1 MAKKKAT
8 TKTRSKASGSTRA
21 AAPSEGVIE
30 LGNRR
35 ELFVDDYLIDRMRG
49 VELRLQKPVPRDL
62 AIVHDAPWEGN
73 TSGYHTVFQD
83 GGLFRMYYRGS
94 MYHQFATSAKPV
106 VCYAES
112 RDGKEWYRPELG
124 LVSHMGSR
132 RNNII
137 WDGPGSLNF
146 TPFRD
151 TNPACR
157 KGEEYKALGS
167 PHSNTREDQAL
178 VAFKSPDGVHW
189 DLISDKPVMD
199 HTTGVNVFD
208 SQNVSFWDPARGCY
222 VEFHRDSI
230 YPDGVRYR
238 QIMTCTSK
246 DYRRWSK
253 QQLLDYADAPLEHL
267 YTNAVNPY
275 YRAPHIY
282 VGFPKRL
289 RPDRSL
295 VGCTAGGMSDGLFMT
310 SRDGLHFKRWS
321 EAFVRP
327 GLQRSRWENRNN
339 MTALGILET
348 ENDLPTAPK
357 ELSIFSSEGFYS
369 DGPAQLR
376 RYTLRLDGFVAA
388 NAPLKG
394 GELVTRPF
402 TFDAQALNL
411 NVSTSVGG
419 SARVEIQDA
428 DGTALKGY
436 SLRDCDEIY
445 GDFLDLRVSWK
456 GAADLSALAGKPLRL
471 RFALSDADLY
481 SFRFGWVRGPR

>member
-1 MAKKKAT
+1 MKKVENI
-8 TKTRSKASGSTRA
+8 GSR
-21 AAPSEGVIE
+21 
-30 LGNRR
+30 L
-35 ELFVDDYLIDRMRG
+35 ELFVDDWLIDRMDG
-49 VELRLQKPVPRDL
+49 VSRVMHRPVPQNVALVGDR
-62 AIVHDAPWEGN
+62 PWEGN
-73 TSGYHTVFQD
+73 TCGYVTVFQD
-83 GGLFRMYYRGS
+83 GDLFRMYYRGS
-94 MYHQFATSAKPV
+94 MYHQFATTAKAV

-112 RDGKEWYRPELG
+112 RDGKKWHKPELG
-124 LVSHMGSR
+124 LVSHMGST

-167 PHSNTREDQAL
+167 PHSASREDQAL
-178 VAFKSPDGVHW
+178 LALKSPDGVHW

-246 DYRRWSK
+246 DYRRWTK
-253 QQLLDYADAPLEHL
+253 QQLLEYDDAPLEHL

-282 VGFPKRL
+282 VGFPKRF

-295 VGCTAGGMSDGLFMT
+295 VGATAGGMSDGLFMS

-327 GLQRSRWENRNN
+327 GMQRSRWENRNN
-339 MTALGILET
+339 MTTLGILET
-348 ENDLPTAPK
+348 ANDLPTAPK
-357 ELSIFSSEGFYS
+357 ELSIFSSEGVFS

-376 RYTLRLDGFVAA
+376 RHTLRLDGFVAA

-394 GELVTRPF
+394 GEIVTRPF
-402 TFDAQALNL
+402 TFDAEALSL

-419 SARVEIQDA
+419 TVRVEIQDA
-428 DGTALKGY
+428 DGTALDGY
-436 SLRDCDEIY
+436 SLSDCDEIY

-456 GAADLSALAGKPLRL
+456 GAADLRALVGKPLRL

-481 SFRFGWVRGPR
+481 SFRFGFVRGPR

>member
-1 MAKKKAT
+1 MAKRKPAKST
-8 TKTRSKASGSTRA
+8 TKRKTASRA
-21 AAPSEGVIE
+21 RAGAAVAGVIE
-30 LGNRR
+30 LGKRR
-35 ELFVDDYLIDRMRG
+35 ELFVDDYLIERMRG
-49 VELRLQKPVPRDL
+49 VELRLHKPVPRNVVID
-62 AIVHDAPWEGN
+62 HDVPWEGN

-83 GGLFRMYYRGS
+83 GKLLRAYYRGS
-94 MYHQFATSAKPV
+94 HYDPPNKYTPV

-112 RDGKEWYRPELG
+112 RDGIEWYRPELG
-124 LVSHMGSR
+124 LVNYKGST

-151 TNPACR
+151 TNPDCR
-157 KGEEYKALGS
+157 EGEEYKALGS
-167 PHSNTREDQAL
+167 PHANTHEEQVL
-178 VAFKSPDGVHW
+178 LAFKSPDGVHW
-189 DLISDKPVMD
+189 SLLSNKPVMD
-199 HTTGVNVFD
+199 HTTGANVFD
-208 SQNVSFWDPARGCY
+208 SQNLAFYDPQRGCY
-222 VEFHRDSI
+222 VEYHRDSI
-230 YPDGVRYR
+230 YPDGVRFR

-246 DYRRWSK
+246 DFRRWTK
-253 QQLLDYADAPLEHL
+253 QQLLDFGDAPLEHL
-267 YTNAVNPY
+267 YTNAVTPY

-282 VGFPKRL
+282 MGFPKRFV
-289 RPDRSL
+289 PDR
-295 VGCTAGGMSDGLFMT
+295 GMYGNSARGVSDAVYMT

-357 ELSIFSSEGFYS
+357 ELSIFTSEGFYS

-456 GAADLSALAGKPLRL
+456 GAADLSALVGKPLRL